1 MKDKFCEVG
10 FEMFLEK
17 GWVNFKCRSL
27 VGEYGIGGGFWKM
40 VLRKKM
46 FIRILWKEV

>member
-1 MKDKFCEVG
+1 MEDKFCEVG

-27 VGEYGIGGGFWKM
+27 SGRIRYWWWVLENGF
-40 VLRKKM
+40 
-46 FIRILWKEV
+46 KEKDVY